1 MANEGGSGA
10 GAAPRQ
16 HRERRQPETLRLRS
30 VTPTLTV
37 DDIGKSLAWYRD
49 VLGFVEGEH
58 WEADGVL
65 QGVQLKAGSC
75 ELYLTQ
81 DDWKKGRDRKK
92 GIGVRLSISTTPGNV
107 DEIAKRA
114 KHAGITLKSEP
125 HDTEWKSRAFEVS
138 DPSGF
143 LLTIFSEPSA

>member
-1 MANEGGSGA
+1 MANKGAGA
-10 GAAPRQ
+10 GAAAPRE
-16 HRERRQPETLRLRS
+16 HRARRQPETLRLRS

-92 GIGVRLSISTTPGNV
+92 GVGIRLHCETAQDVNALAERIRAAGGTLTDGPTDRSWGVR
-107 DEIAKRA
+107 EI
-114 KHAGITLKSEP
+114 TV
-125 HDTEWKSRAFEVS
+125 T
-138 DPSGF
+138 DPDGF
-143 LLTIFSEPSA
+143 LLSINCPL